1 MLNSEATNMNT
12 IYMNDNDNDWGEDWK
27 SERYIFQAGYGQK
40 YFSDLG
46 IPDIPS
52 LNQTNELVFQGTKAA
67 NVIFTR
73 EYDDLVIYPYNTD
86 DKLVLQNYFYS
97 PAFRA
102 FNFIFDDQI
111 LDIADVALGVAKQ
124 TGVSVAEILN
134 EFSKQQEVTTALV
147 EGDTLYQFQNS
158 ETSRQMIGS
167 KGNDSIFGG
176 QDYNII
182 DAGDGDD
189 YILTD
194 NMFSMITGGK
204 GNDYIMSMGY
214 NDICLFE
221 QGHGQDIV
229 NAHHAEFV
237 FKGASADN
245 VQFFHQGNNLIIK
258 AYNSEDSVTI
268 EDFFTTYYN
277 FEHKLTFDDRSLSTN
292 DIPKNIPII
301 PDFEKNNI
309 GNIDDNDP
317 RQYEDLVLTGN
328 AKGDQLTGRKGNDIL
343 NGGSGDDWLYGNEG
357 NDSLIGGS
365 GNDYL
370 NGGIGDDILIGGS
383 GNDYL
388 AGGYGNDYYIFEKG
402 HGQDIIIE
410 ETPLSG
416 EMNTIAFTDYAS
428 NELWFKM
435 DYSGLTISH
444 IGTSDR
450 ITIRNWDKNFNSEHF
465 NINTADGKQIGS
477 NQIKQLIDAMANF
490 EVDIDSI
497 SSQETASQ
505 MQQFMQQAN
514 IAAYWG

>member
-1 MLNSEATNMNT
+1 
-12 IYMNDNDNDWGEDWK
+12 
-27 SERYIFQAGYGQK
+27 
-40 YFSDLG
+40 
-46 IPDIPS
+46 
-52 LNQTNELVFQGTKAA
+52 
-67 NVIFTR
+67 
-73 EYDDLVIYPYNTD
+73 
-86 DKLVLQNYFYS
+86 
-97 PAFRA
+97 
-102 FNFIFDDQI
+102 
-111 LDIADVALGVAKQ
+111 
-124 TGVSVAEILN
+124 
-134 EFSKQQEVTTALV
+134 
-147 EGDTLYQFQNS
+147 
-158 ETSRQMIGS
+158 MIGS

-317 RQYEDLVLTGN
+317 RQYEDLVLTGK

-343 NGGSGDDWLYGNEG
+343 NGRSGDDWLYGNEG

-370 NGGIGDDILIGGS
+370 DGGIGDDILIGGS

-444 IGTSDR
+444 IGTSDS

-465 NINTADGKQIGS
+465 NINTANGKQIGS

-514 IAAYWG
+514 IAVYWG